1 MSKSVRGEWQR
12 GGVLE
17 TAPMADT
24 MTDAKETKP
33 GYLNNDVPPAGVA
46 PPTYVVDAPPATN
59 NPMYGVPYPG
69 APMAAPGVAV
79 VNGTVPPNPYAN
91 DQMNAIILVAIA
103 AIIAGALFFFGF
115 WFLFFI
121 PAIIFCFGIKYRNH
135 PDETINILGWVSF
148 VATIALW
155 AISGIFIAVFAVIFV
170 LIVLVI
176 IVYIIIIIVYV
187 VIVLLL
193 YVV

>member
-1 MSKSVRGEWQR
+1 
-12 GGVLE
+12 
-17 TAPMADT
+17 
-24 MTDAKETKP
+24 MTDTKETKP

-59 NPMYGVPYPG
+59 NPMYGVQFP
-69 APMAAPGVAV
+69 AASPGVAV
-79 VNGTVPPNPYAN
+79 VNGTVPPNPYAT
-91 DQMNAIILVAIA
+91 DQKNAIILVAIA
-103 AIIAGALFFFGF
+103 AIIAGALFFCGF

-155 AISGIFIAVFAVIFV
+155 AISGIFIAVIAVIFV
-170 LIVLVI
+170 LIVLMI